1 MQQSDRAGR
10 DGTQST
16 AFWLYQGMQ
25 LMHVKRDIK
34 DYVKSKECRHKHLLD
49 YFDMECPPSDPA
61 RLCCDHC
68 SASCEFSLGDCK
80 PLCYPLPA
88 VDQPKVRTGGR
99 EGLAKEEGSIPA
111 FGKRDILR
119 PIIVYICI
127 SELSALFTS
136 GISPGSLESLLTWN
150 GRSFGKICLNSFSIS
165 ATVQSSLVTKQT
177 INI

>member
-127 SELSALFTS
+127 SELSALFHLWHFS
-136 GISPGSLESLLTWN
+136 WLFRESFDMEWAIIWENLFEFIFYFCYSPKLSCNEADN
-150 GRSFGKICLNSFSIS
+150 
-165 ATVQSSLVTKQT
+165 
-177 INI
+177 